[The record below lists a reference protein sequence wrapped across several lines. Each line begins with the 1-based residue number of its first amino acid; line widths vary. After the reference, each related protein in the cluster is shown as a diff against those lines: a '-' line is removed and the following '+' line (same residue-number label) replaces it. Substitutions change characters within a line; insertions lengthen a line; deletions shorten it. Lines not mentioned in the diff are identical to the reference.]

1 MDMRAWRLAVE
12 LLIVALLLATALA
25 RGLNPPA
32 PGQYHDN
39 EDGHRHDGH
48 TRTLRIVYLRER
60 GTMNNTGR
68 YVPALGYDWLTG
80 LYDPIVVLATR
91 ERTFKRRL
99 LQQADIRE
107 GHRVLD
113 LACGTGTLAIW
124 AKQGVTGAEV
134 LGIDGDRRILS
145 MAQRKAQTL
154 GVEIVLDHGFSTE
167 LPYESSSFNR
177 VLSSL
182 FFHHLSREEK
192 VLTAMEVC
200 RVLKPG
206 GEFHIADWG
215 RPQNG
220 VMRTLFY
227 TIQLLDG
234 FANTRDNVQGLLP
247 QLVAEGGFEVVEERD
262 EIRTPVGTMA
272 LYSARK
278 SACRDVVRAYR
289 QGQTRCG
296 G

>member
-1 MDMRAWRLAVE
+1 
-12 LLIVALLLATALA
+12 
-25 RGLNPPA
+25 
-32 PGQYHDN
+32 
-39 EDGHRHDGH
+39 
-48 TRTLRIVYLRER
+48 
-60 GTMNNTGR
+60 MNKAGR

-80 LYDPIVVLATR
+80 LYDPIVALATR

-124 AKQGVTGAEV
+124 TKQGVPGAEV
-134 LGIDGDRRILS
+134 LGIDGDRKILS

-154 GVEIVLDHGFSTE
+154 GVEILLDHGFSTE
-167 LPYESSSFNR
+167 LPYESSSFDR

-182 FFHHLSREEK
+182 FFHHLSRQDK
-192 VLTAMEVC
+192 MRTVGEVY

-206 GEFHIADWG
+206 GAFHIADWG

-227 TIQLLDG
+227 AVQLLDG
-234 FANTRDNVQGLLP
+234 FANTRDNMQGLLP
-247 QLVAEGGFEVVEERD
+247 ALVAEGGFDRVD
-262 EIRTPVGTMA
+262 EQHEIATPVGTMT
-272 LYSARK
+272 LYEASK
-278 SACRDVVRAYR
+278 P
-289 QGQTRCG
+289 G
-296 G
+296 